1 MNTLNGWFVCINVI
15 PPFLTILTDPPR
27 KRVTWSA
34 MIRKEFRSGI
44 TNEPEVDQFVSL
56 YTPRPC
62 PRTNPG
68 LKDTRVSKKIMQNR
82 KCYITFSKLTRNAT
96 DCSSVL
102 VRKSKIARY
111 LMPNTLSRITISSG
125 LSVIQIYKC
134 YRWYRY
140 SDFLMP
146 WLRRH

>member
-68 LKDTRVSKKIMQNR
+68 LKRHAGVQENYAKPKMLHNVFEINSKFNRLQFRSRAEIENCTLFNAEYSIPNHNFVRFVRHSYIGVIGDTVIR
-82 KCYITFSKLTRNAT
+82 TF
-96 DCSSVL
+96 
-102 VRKSKIARY
+102 
-111 LMPNTLSRITISSG
+111 
-125 LSVIQIYKC
+125 
-134 YRWYRY
+134 
-140 SDFLMP
+140 
-146 WLRRH
+146 